1 MGLTRLMK
9 GTYQAV
15 QEMKDRE
22 SRAMGG
28 DGGVSEVASLF
39 GEQSIP
45 GGIRLRAILRE
56 STIVY
61 EGILSKVHCRSW

>member
-1 MGLTRLMK
+1 MTRLMK

-22 SRAMGG
+22 NRAVGRESGM
-28 DGGVSEVASLF
+28 SEVASLF
-39 GEQSIP
+39 GEQSVP
-45 GGIRLRAILRE
+45 GGIRLKAILRE

-61 EGILSKVHCRSW
+61 EGILSKFHCRSW

>member
-1 MGLTRLMK
+1 MQK
-9 GTYQAV
+9 
-15 QEMKDRE
+15 MKDRE